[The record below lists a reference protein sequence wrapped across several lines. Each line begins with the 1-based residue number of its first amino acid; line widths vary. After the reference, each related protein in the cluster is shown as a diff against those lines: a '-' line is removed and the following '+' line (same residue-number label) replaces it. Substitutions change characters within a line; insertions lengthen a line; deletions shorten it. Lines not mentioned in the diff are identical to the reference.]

1 MWQEYQKMRL
11 AQEATAVEALMP
23 YFGYDYGVDY
33 MRFSGRWWS
42 NLDRYYVVQ
51 LELPPTYPDAV
62 PDTYVVEPSP
72 LLDFNGRRMTTH
84 GSSHAMHTWAT
95 DRDGWVKV
103 CIVRPED
110 WSAEY
115 SVVKVLRKALLWIT
129 AYESHTKSG
138 RPIADYLL

>member
-1 MWQEYQKMRL
+1 MWKDFQKLRL
-11 AQEATAVEALMP
+11 AQEAAAVERLMP
-23 YFGYDYGVDY
+23 YFGYDYGADY
-33 MRFSGRWWS
+33 MWFSGWWRS
-42 NLDRYYVVQ
+42 NLDRPYFVRT
-51 LELPPTYPDAV
+51 ELPPTYPDAV
-62 PDTYVVEPSP
+62 PDTYVVRPSP
-72 LLDFNGRRMTTH
+72 LLDSRGRHMTSY
-84 GSSHAMHTWAT
+84 GSNHDMHTWAT
-95 DRDGWVKV
+95 DREGQVKI